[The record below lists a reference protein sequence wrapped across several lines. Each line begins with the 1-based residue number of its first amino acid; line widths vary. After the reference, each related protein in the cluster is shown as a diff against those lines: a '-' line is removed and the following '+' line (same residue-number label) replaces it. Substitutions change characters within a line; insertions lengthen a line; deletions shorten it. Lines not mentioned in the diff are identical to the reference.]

1 MNLPSLGNVGNFLKG
16 AGDYLKVERTKSDR
30 IVATAKSVDVKLS
43 RTIYPGGRVVDTK
56 SYKLK

>member
-1 MNLPSLGNVGNFLKG
+1 MNLPAFGNVSNFLKE
-16 AGDYLKVERTKSDR
+16 AGDYLKVERTKTDR
-30 IVATAKSVDVKLS
+30 IIATAKSGDIKLS